1 MQVFAVTEWSLKEIY
16 YITADALQY
25 ENFTAGFNLLSF
37 LDMCDTM
44 KQT

>member
-1 MQVFAVTEWSLKEIY
+1 MINYIHKWSLKEIY
-16 YITADALQY
+16 YIIADALQY

-44 KQT
+44 NKT